1 MRGGERCCAEFRKDC
16 HITMEVLIEIAT
28 LLFDEGEEMS

>member
-1 MRGGERCCAEFRKDC
+1 MRKGESCYAEFRKDC

-28 LLFDEGEEMS
+28 RPVDEGKEMS